1 MANQVVSDEARG
13 GGGGGASTVWKHF
26 HRNVVVSGA
35 GAGSGCTATCRCGT
49 TATCRRC
56 GTMLKACPRK
66 HGTSHLH
73 RHARSAACA
82 LRAQAQAQRVLIA
95 PEPAADDAL
104 TWLEDHVVDGDV
116 DVDGHLNI
124 RSGAQEMQEAGCT
137 KPCSPPNYVPLP
149 QVSNSSSKRF
159 LKKKRNRHS
168 YDRGSAREVHEGRR
182 PASSAPEPQLCRRQ
196 EEKAASDKYDDDEEN
211 FKDLPSILSS
221 GWEIDSVSDSGASNT
236 PQEQAGPA
244 PCPPSPQPPA
254 AAAATSISLPIGN

>member
-159 LKKKRNRHS
+159 LKKKRNRQVLLFLDPILKYKHT
-168 YDRGSAREVHEGRR
+168 ANTR
-182 PASSAPEPQLCRRQ
+182 PAAPGETAFDPIAGWSEYNGRSSVGVP
-196 EEKAASDKYDDDEEN
+196 
-211 FKDLPSILSS
+211 
-221 GWEIDSVSDSGASNT
+221 
-236 PQEQAGPA
+236 
-244 PCPPSPQPPA
+244 
-254 AAAATSISLPIGN
+254 